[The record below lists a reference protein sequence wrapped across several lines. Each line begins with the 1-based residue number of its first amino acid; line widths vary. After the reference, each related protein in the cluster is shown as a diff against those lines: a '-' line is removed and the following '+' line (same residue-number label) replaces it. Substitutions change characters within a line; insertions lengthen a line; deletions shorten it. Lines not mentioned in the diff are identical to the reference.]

1 MTIPQPFVAE
11 NWPNG
16 YPCNPSTHILLSM
29 QVPPAKLS
37 FSEMTLP
44 GMAVANHQNM
54 LVEDKSH
61 QNLQKGYPVPL
72 KMTSSH
78 FTLL

>member
-1 MTIPQPFVAE
+1 M
-11 NWPNG
+11 G
-16 YPCNPSTHILLSM
+16 
-29 QVPPAKLS
+29 VPHAKLL

-44 GMAVANHQNM
+44 GMAVANYQNM
-54 LVEDKSH
+54 LVEDKTH

-78 FTLL
+78 FMLL